1 MFAEMLVHRIEKNW
15 MVIAESI
22 LRKVQRDPSVPHYH
36 ALPSEDVR
44 QRAKDIANNLGHWM
58 QRRND
63 QELVARYEW
72 LGRKRFKEGIPL
84 PEVIRVIQTIKT
96 QIIEYAREQHLDYSP
111 LEMHAETELVR
122 ALGRC
127 FDLMVYAVAKGYLEV
142 ASNGDSH
149 PKAEA
154 A

>member
-22 LRKVQRDPSVPHYH
+22 LAKVRRDPSLPHYH
-36 ALPSEDVR
+36 ALPGEDIR

-72 LGRKRFKEGIPL
+72 LGRKRCKEGVPL
-84 PEVIRVIQTIKT
+84 AEVVRVIQTIKT
-96 QIIEYAREQHLDYSP
+96 QIIEYAREQHLDYLP

-127 FDLMVYAVAKGYLEV
+127 FDLMLYAVAKGYLEQ
-142 ASNGDSH
+142 ANGGDKS
-149 PKAEA
+149 AQA
-154 A
+154 AA